1 MPEGAAMKLEG
12 KCVVVVGGSSGIGLE
27 VAAEV
32 MREGGNVT
40 IVGRSADKLS
50 RAVAGFARGAPC
62 RAIPCDVSDES
73 RVAQLYEKIG
83 PFDHLVVTAAGD
95 IVYKRFDEM
104 TLDDVHKVV
113 GAKLV
118 GAFLLVK
125 YGKPLMRS
133 GASIVFT
140 SGINAFM
147 PPGRTSI
154 VSAVNG
160 ALIAYARAL
169 AVELAPIRVNTVSPG
184 WVDTPIWGSI
194 ATDDVKA
201 SMFRDMAGRLPV
213 GRIGEPQDI
222 AAAVTLLLTNSYMTG
237 TTLEVDGGRRLL

>member
-1 MPEGAAMKLEG
+1 MKLEG
-12 KCVVVVGGSSGIGLE
+12 KYVVVVGGSSGIGLE

-32 MREGGNVT
+32 MREGGNVA
-40 IVGRSADKLS
+40 IVGRSVEKLN
-50 RAVAGFARGAPC
+50 RAVAGFGAGVSCRG
-62 RAIPCDVSDES
+62 IPCDVSDES
-73 RVAQLYEKIG
+73 QVAQLYEHIG

-95 IVYKRFDEM
+95 IVYKPFDEM
-104 TLDDVHKVV
+104 TLDDARRVV
-113 GAKLV
+113 NAKLI

-125 YGKPLMRS
+125 HGRPLMRA

-147 PPGRTSI
+147 PPGRTSM

-160 ALIAYARAL
+160 ALVAYARAL

-184 WVDTPIWGSI
+184 WVDTPIWANI

-201 SMFRDMAGRLPV
+201 TLFRDMGERLPV
-213 GRIGEPQDI
+213 GRIGRPGDI
-222 AAAVTLLLTNSYMTG
+222 AAAVTLLLTNGYMTG